1 MTTETTT
8 TSLRSEEGM
17 AILNMH
23 GKGVFNP
30 SSLRDFNT
38 LLDRVES
45 DESQRALFITGEDKN
60 FSQGL
65 DLEYLLAIPQDDFA
79 QFVENTMVMAVRLLT
94 FPIPVVA
101 VVNGHAFGLGA
112 MLALASDFRV
122 MRADRGFICLPEID
136 LKMSFTPAMNALV
149 VNKLDGRLRRDMMLT
164 GHRVGGEEGVAR
176 GLLDACGAEHEL
188 MDLAKQVVGP
198 ALDKDRKSMFEIKR
212 DLNAPIISVVEAGIG
227 VRGD

>member
-1 MTTETTT
+1 MKL
-8 TSLRSEEGM
+8 SSDEGFS
-17 AILNMH
+17 ILSML

-30 SSLRDFNT
+30 NSLREFNEI
-38 LLDRVES
+38 LDQVES
-45 DESQRALFITGEDKN
+45 DESQRALFLTGEDKN

-65 DLEYLLAIPQDDFA
+65 DLEYLLNIPQEDFH

-112 MLALASDFRV
+112 MIALASDYRV

-149 VNKLDGRLRRDMMLT
+149 VNKLNGRLRRDMMLS
-164 GHRVGGEEGVAR
+164 GYRLGGEEGVAR
-176 GLLDACGAEHEL
+176 GLLDACCAEDEL
-188 MDLAKQVVGP
+188 LSLAKEVVTP
-198 ALDKDRKSMFEIKR
+198 ALDKHRKSMSDIKR
-212 DLNAPIISVVEAGIG
+212 DLNMPIISVVHSGPG